1 MAYLAKPFTERLD
14 ASPAISVWCQ
24 LLLDHLED
32 FTTLAWFLVADGKLV
47 EETFSRTMAQLDTT
61 PFDAT
66 APLLARNQV
75 RRILITQAIVVLEA
89 TRREEEKN
97 RISDPSPLSELPDL
111 PRLAFMLRMVIRSS
125 ATEVADFLG
134 VTRCEAREL
143 VSQAIDHLS
152 ARAPSSWLTSCRKA

>member
-1 MAYLAKPFTERLD
+1 MATMAKSFTESLD
-14 ASPAISVWCQ
+14 PSPAIGAWCQ

-66 APLLARNQV
+66 VPLLAYNHARN
-75 RRILITQAIVVLEA
+75 ILITHAIAVLGA

-97 RISDPSPLSELPDL
+97 RIFDPSPLSELP
-111 PRLAFMLRMVIRSS
+111 
-125 ATEVADFLG
+125 
-134 VTRCEAREL
+134 
-143 VSQAIDHLS
+143 
-152 ARAPSSWLTSCRKA
+152 